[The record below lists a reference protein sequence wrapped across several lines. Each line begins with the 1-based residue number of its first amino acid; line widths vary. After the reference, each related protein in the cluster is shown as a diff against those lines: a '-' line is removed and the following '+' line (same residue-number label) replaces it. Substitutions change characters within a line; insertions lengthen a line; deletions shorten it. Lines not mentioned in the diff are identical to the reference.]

1 MIFVLDNLE
10 KRYQDSQL
18 FAAKQMSAL
27 VRKHEKSMADE
38 RKEYEHEVRFCIMK
52 EKFLF

>member
-27 VRKHEKSMADE
+27 VRQHEKSMADE

-52 EKFLF
+52 KKFPF